1 MATVKRGIDQPE
13 EDLAILESG
22 SGRELAEDEIDA
34 EIALAALAD
43 IERDPSQVVSGEEL
57 EEALRE
63 IVG

>member
-1 MATVKRGIDQPE
+1 MATVKRSVDQPE
-13 EDLAILESG
+13 EDLAIPESG

-34 EIALAALAD
+34 ETALAALAD
-43 IERDPSQVVSGEEL
+43 VERDPSQIVSGEEL

>member
-13 EDLAILESG
+13 EDLAIPESG

-34 EIALAALAD
+34 EIALAALAE
-43 IERDPSQVVSGEEL
+43 IERDPSQVVGGEEL
-57 EEALRE
+57 ERKLRE

>member
-1 MATVKRGIDQPE
+1 MATVKRGADQPE

-43 IERDPSQVVSGEEL
+43 IERDPSQVVIGEEL